1 MPRSRA
7 LSEVVASETNNMS
20 QSQRSQSQRGLSQSQ
35 SQREDERQSASEHS
49 KLRKRLE
56 SNKGALVNPR
66 SNELQT
72 EIRQANE
79 LMESVPAHSTR
90 ELNRNFSVFSRM
102 AELAVEQAQLGERNT
117 SKFTLDT
124 LGVKLASAYTRNHE
138 KLDEIED
145 EEDRME
151 HMREHFDWEALG
163 RRNNI
168 FLAAPT
174 VEFMTA
180 PMGLKVKERK
190 TIKRQKRGVVGP
202 KVKPT
207 ELKDTEQV
215 NEEHT
220 ELMVEIK
227 KSVHGH
233 GKFQLFWPFV
243 LQGDLGSTIL
253 RIFACCFLAREV
265 SAPNACCLLA
275 RLAGCRAP
283 LSPPPPP
290 PPLLRHQLLQ
300 LLQSPDRHL
309 LVYACVT
316 RVAAAGV
323 GRRAAEHAGP
333 QRQAAVPAQ
342 GRGRAADWTARQ
354 GGERRYSGRRR
365 YDCRSHGTPQHCGHE
380 NPRTPACPSASV
392 VVCTR
397 GRSAGS
403 LTSMTCRVRTQPSRT
418 CSSFRR

>member
-283 LSPPPPP
+283 LTPLPSPPPSSDTNCFSCSSHLTGTSWCMRVSRASRPQGWVAVQLNTP
-290 PPLLRHQLLQ
+290 GPSGRLPCPHKDAGELLIGPHDKEASGDTAAGGGTTVAATARRSTVVMKTRVLRPVRPPLSLSVLAEDQQ
-300 LLQSPDRHL
+300 DR
-309 LVYACVT
+309 
-316 RVAAAGV
+316 
-323 GRRAAEHAGP
+323 
-333 QRQAAVPAQ
+333 
-342 GRGRAADWTARQ
+342 
-354 GGERRYSGRRR
+354 
-365 YDCRSHGTPQHCGHE
+365 
-380 NPRTPACPSASV
+380 
-392 VVCTR
+392 
-397 GRSAGS
+397 
-403 LTSMTCRVRTQPSRT
+403 
-418 CSSFRR
+418 